1 MTVFEEMESREEMEI
16 QIENNTFLIYVDKFD
31 CTDKNEEWHIIV
43 MHIDS
48 CNCFM
53 VTKNHKLAKM
63 NSKNICKHFLR
74 YINKSK

>member
-1 MTVFEEMESREEMEI
+1 MTVFEEMKAREEMEV
-16 QIENNTFLIYVDKFD
+16 QIANNKFLIYVDKFD

-53 VTKNHKLAKM
+53 VTKKT
-63 NSKNICKHFLR
+63 
-74 YINKSK
+74 INLQK